1 MFLAFALLAFQEPAP
16 FPLPESVPQENS
28 VTLEE
33 VQAKLA
39 EVTLKFSEA
48 DARLRETVRQFDD
61 LSLEE
66 TSSSEVKPLLLQE
79 AAKASQALV
88 AEMDA
93 LLELLPAPPPGQGD
107 GQGNSESP
115 GGGKGG
121 KEPGADAEKEDEGGN
136 KPSQGMPK
144 PSQQEGKLGQSSLLD
159 QPLSDFLRNPRDG
172 QWGKLPPRLQQAIDN
187 ASAEEVPLR
196 YRRWLVEYHR
206 QDKAESDSE

>member
-1 MFLAFALLAFQEPAP
+1 MFLALALFVFQEPAP
-16 FPLPESVPQENS
+16 VPIPESDPQS
-28 VTLEE
+28 DTVTMQE

-39 EVTLKFSEA
+39 EVTDKFAKA
-48 DARLRETVRQFDD
+48 DAKLRETVRQFDD
-61 LSLEE
+61 LSLNE
-66 TSSSEVKPLLLQE
+66 TSNTEAQPLLLQE
-79 AAKASQALV
+79 AAVASLELV

-93 LLELLPAPPPGQGD
+93 LLELLPSPPPGQGD

-115 GGGKGG
+115 GEGKSG
-121 KEPGADAEKEDEGGN
+121 KQPGQDGESDELDGN
-136 KPSQGMPK
+136 KPSKGKPK
-144 PSQQEGKLGQSSLLD
+144 PSQQEGNQGQSSLLD

-206 QDKAESDSE
+206 QDQAQNQND